1 MTARS
6 GEGTWAAGPD
16 RSWIRSVLSLIGPD
30 FHDNRI
36 QAPSQPVHPGW
47 CATLALIIAAG
58 LLLMAAGQGA
68 GLRSDPSAA
77 RLFWSGVV
85 VVVVPMVLRIAWP
98 PIARSER
105 LFLLVL
111 LAVALFFIKIS
122 YAPTGFA
129 GHDEFLHWIAA
140 DDMLTAG
147 RLFLSN
153 PLLPIGATYQGLEI
167 LTTGIVNLTGLSL
180 FAAAML
186 LLIVLKGTFITSMFL
201 FFEKLLGSARMAAIA
216 CLVYMGCTSYV
227 LFDSMFSYESLGIVF
242 CALIFATEAASGNRT
257 DGAGNERLVLIV
269 LLLAGLA
276 VTHHL
281 SAAYAAIYLCAVAI
295 LEVGRRDASL
305 RDICSAAALAAVAVA
320 LPVLWLEAWGDPL
333 IGYLGPVVQAGFQ
346 ALLQKFGP
354 HAAVDPRLDSIVPAQ
369 ALAMRL
375 TTLCGILLLSL
386 GCATGFFR
394 TLATAAPADAPP
406 GWCRIGALLQ
416 RRWRDSRLVLV
427 TFLAFGF
434 PLSVIFRLSVGGWE
448 IGNRMGTLAFVG
460 VGPVVSVAVV
470 RFWQGRAPQGWNRLG
485 PALALVVIVLG
496 GVTAATLDP
505 IRGPYRAGGD
515 SESIEPMAIE
525 TALWAKEWLGPGNRF
540 VADRV
545 NRLLLGGYG
554 RQDVKVDIA
563 EGVTTGRVY
572 EAETLSQGDL
582 YALTKSD
589 LDFMLVD
596 MRLST
601 APPVL
606 GFYFENWEPNLGE
619 PISPV
624 ALLKFDKV
632 AGIGRIY
639 DNGAIKIYD
648 VRELHER

>member
-1 MTARS
+1 M
-6 GEGTWAAGPD
+6 
-16 RSWIRSVLSLIGPD
+16 
-30 FHDNRI
+30 
-36 QAPSQPVHPGW
+36 
-47 CATLALIIAAG
+47 
-58 LLLMAAGQGA
+58 
-68 GLRSDPSAA
+68 
-77 RLFWSGVV
+77 
-85 VVVVPMVLRIAWP
+85 
-98 PIARSER
+98 
-105 LFLLVL
+105 
-111 LAVALFFIKIS
+111 
-122 YAPTGFA
+122 
-129 GHDEFLHWIAA
+129 
-140 DDMLTAG
+140 
-147 RLFLSN
+147 
-153 PLLPIGATYQGLEI
+153 
-167 LTTGIVNLTGLSL
+167 
-180 FAAAML
+180 
-186 LLIVLKGTFITSMFL
+186 
-201 FFEKLLGSARMAAIA
+201 
-216 CLVYMGCTSYV
+216 
-227 LFDSMFSYESLGIVF
+227 
-242 CALIFATEAASGNRT
+242 
-257 DGAGNERLVLIV
+257 
-269 LLLAGLA
+269 
-276 VTHHL
+276 
-281 SAAYAAIYLCAVAI
+281 
-295 LEVGRRDASL
+295 
-305 RDICSAAALAAVAVA
+305 
-320 LPVLWLEAWGDPL
+320 
-333 IGYLGPVVQAGFQ
+333 
-346 ALLQKFGP
+346 
-354 HAAVDPRLDSIVPAQ
+354 
-369 ALAMRL
+369 
-375 TTLCGILLLSL
+375 
-386 GCATGFFR
+386 
-394 TLATAAPADAPP
+394 
-406 GWCRIGALLQ
+406 
-416 RRWRDSRLVLV
+416 
-427 TFLAFGF
+427 
-434 PLSVIFRLSVGGWE
+434 
-448 IGNRMGTLAFVG
+448 
-460 VGPVVSVAVV
+460 

-582 YALTKSD
+582 YALIKSD